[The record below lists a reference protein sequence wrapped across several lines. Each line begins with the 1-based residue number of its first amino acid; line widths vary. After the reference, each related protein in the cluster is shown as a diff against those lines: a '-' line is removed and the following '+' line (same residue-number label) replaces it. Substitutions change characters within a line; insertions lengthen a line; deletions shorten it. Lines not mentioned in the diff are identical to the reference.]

1 MYANIA
7 FDHVILRTY
16 GWITFKLE
24 FLKLLLNWFVQSLY
38 GRCTISGCV
47 QLKSH
52 LVHISYNLS
61 HRQ

>member
-1 MYANIA
+1 MYAA

-38 GRCTISGCV
+38 G
-47 QLKSH
+47 H

>member
-7 FDHVILRTY
+7 FDHIILRTY

-38 GRCTISGCV
+38 GRCTISAVC
-47 QLKSH
+47 S
-52 LVHISYNLS
+52 
-61 HRQ
+61 